1 MRPTGLGSK
10 SKDFFF
16 FFKEVVS
23 EMFKNVYTPK
33 ALNSSLQKPR
43 TEELEELYFTQ
54 LKALKCEIKKDDLL
68 QLQKIFFKVKSKQE
82 ALRSLTNAS
91 K

>member
-1 MRPTGLGSK
+1 MRPSGLGSK

-23 EMFKNVYTPK
+23 GMFKNVYTPK

-43 TEELEELYFTQ
+43 TEELEELY
-54 LKALKCEIKKDDLL
+54 LH
-68 QLQKIFFKVKSKQE
+68 S
-82 ALRSLTNAS
+82 
-91 K
+91 